1 MLNNILEDGV
11 IVIQGIVNILEKMK
25 LKKVVI
31 CCGVIGCGKIIV
43 LEYVIKKYREDGWMI
58 EWMDVF
64 FDEFCIERLFK
75 QYVIEKIVICI
86 DNLFGVFGC

>member
-1 MLNNILEDGV
+1 
-11 IVIQGIVNILEKMK
+11 MK

-64 FDEFCIERLFK
+64 FDEFCIERLFI
-75 QYVIEKIVICI
+75 YGIEKIVICI